1 MNRSGIWPLKA
12 PDWQRAALIEQQAFE
27 VRRPITRANTTMQRG
42 DFGDVDFDTAHAI
55 GFEMGTLRARLVLAG
70 GGRRSIWVKSRVQ
83 QGDLFWFAGGGL
95 TRAQGPSL
103 WVRYIR
109 AERLLSASPAA
120 VAAAAPAGGASV
132 LDTYN
137 DVVESM
143 TASARR
149 GWLRTEYHALAM
161 GPSGSGATMREVF
174 LARWVAEYGLASLF
188 RNPWTW
194 VYGVRLAP
202 VAVEAAR
209 SLAKSGALAQVCGAA
224 PYTATSANVA
234 QRL

>member
-1 MNRSGIWPLKA
+1 
-12 PDWQRAALIEQQAFE
+12 
-27 VRRPITRANTTMQRG
+27 
-42 DFGDVDFDTAHAI
+42 
-55 GFEMGTLRARLVLAG
+55 VLAG

-83 QGDLFWFAGGGL
+83 QGDLFWFAGDGL

-109 AERLLSASPAA
+109 PERLLSASPSSI
-120 VAAAAPAGGASV
+120 AAAAPAGGASV
-132 LDTYN
+132 VDTYN
-137 DVVESM
+137 DVVASM

-149 GWLRTEYHALAM
+149 GWLRTEYHALAIM
-161 GPSGSGATMREVF
+161 GPPGSGATMREVF
-174 LARWVAEYGLASLF
+174 FARWVAEYGLASLF

-224 PYTATSANVA
+224 PYTATPANVA